1 MGDPAGI
8 GPEIIVKAFRDNF
21 SSCQALVVGS
31 ARFLESVA
39 ERMEAPI
46 TVHPIATLEQARF
59 QSGVLDVLDLQN
71 IPQDMIQGQAT
82 VEGGKAS
89 VQYIETAVKLALDHQ
104 VDAITTAP
112 INKESIHKA
121 GFLYPG
127 HTELLAKL
135 TQAKDVALML
145 AGKNLRVVLVTTH
158 LPLDQVSKQI
168 TVDRVLTTIRLTHQW
183 LKRHV
188 TEAPRIAVTGLNPHC
203 GEGGIFGGEE
213 QSAIV
218 PALDAAQKEGIHAEG
233 PFSADALFI
242 RKMNDSAASGRSI
255 RQGSSSNNRSKP
267 GGIKP
272 TGENQFEAY
281 DAVVAMYH
289 DQGMIP
295 VKMDSMGTAVNI
307 TLGLPIVRTSVDHGT
322 AYDIVGTG
330 TASPESLKIAVAKA
344 AELSRSTVAAK

>member
-1 MGDPAGI
+1 M
-8 GPEIIVKAFRDNF
+8 
-21 SSCQALVVGS
+21 
-31 ARFLESVA
+31 
-39 ERMEAPI
+39 
-46 TVHPIATLEQARF
+46 
-59 QSGVLDVLDLQN
+59 
-71 IPQDMIQGQAT
+71 
-82 VEGGKAS
+82 
-89 VQYIETAVKLALDHQ
+89 
-104 VDAITTAP
+104 
-112 INKESIHKA
+112 
-121 GFLYPG
+121 
-127 HTELLAKL
+127 
-135 TQAKDVALML
+135 
-145 AGKNLRVVLVTTH
+145 TTH

-242 RKMNDSAASGRSI
+242 RKMNDSAASGQRSA
-255 RQGSSSNNRSKP
+255 GPNTYP
-267 GGIKP
+267 GVSPTFPPRVAGRGIKP
-272 TGENQFEAY
+272 TGGNQFEAY

-307 TLGLPIVRTSVDHGT
+307 TLGLPIIRTSVDHGT

-344 AELSRSTVAAK
+344 AELSQSTVAAK

>member
-21 SSCQALVVGS
+21 ASCQAFVVGS
-31 ARFLESVA
+31 ARFLESIA
-39 ERMEAPI
+39 GQMETPI
-46 TVHPIATLEQARF
+46 TVHPISSPDQARF
-59 QSGVLDVLDLQN
+59 QSGVLDVLDLKN
-71 IPQDMIQGQAT
+71 VPPDMIQGQAT
-82 VEGGKAS
+82 AEGGKAS
-89 VQYIETAVKLALDHQ
+89 VQYIEAAVKLALDHQ
-104 VDAITTAP
+104 VSAITTAP

-135 TQAKDVALML
+135 TQAQDVALML

-158 LPLDQVSKQI
+158 VPLNQVSEQI

-183 LKRHV
+183 LQRHV

-203 GEGGIFGGEE
+203 SDGGIFGGEE

-242 RKMNDSAASGRSI
+242 R
-255 RQGSSSNNRSKP
+255 
-267 GGIKP
+267 
-272 TGENQFEAY
+272 NQFEAY

-307 TLGLPIVRTSVDHGT
+307 TLGLPILL
-322 AYDIVGTG
+322 
-330 TASPESLKIAVAKA
+330 P
-344 AELSRSTVAAK
+344 